1 MDLSKILT
9 IAGKGGLHEVVTQS
23 KTGLIVQSLETGK
36 KTPVFASDRSSSL
49 EDISLFTTGED
60 VPLKEVLLKVFDKEE
75 GKSCPVNTSDPSA
88 MKKYFGEVLPEYDR
102 DRVYMSDIKKVLTWY
117 NILLEK
123 GLIVK
128 EEEEKAEEKA
138 AEQATEPAAEQ
149 ATEQSTEPAP
159 KPAPKKT
166 QEDKPE

>member
-36 KTPVFASDRSSSL
+36 KMPVFASDRSSSL

-60 VPLKEVLLKVFDKEE
+60 VPLKKVLLKVFDKEE
-75 GKSCPVNTSDPSA
+75 GKACPVNTSDPSA

-128 EEEEKAEEKA
+128 EEEEKAEEQA
-138 AEQATEPAAEQ
+138 TEQATEK
-149 ATEQSTEPAP
+149 ATEKASEKTTE
-159 KPAPKKT
+159 KT